1 MCQVKCYA
9 FPEYFWGLTLVF
21 NLAGYGVRLPYT
33 CHMVRMHPGCLSCIP
48 CVMHPGMCHDTYIS
62 GVCVMHPGLSA
73 LCLFFVTKRL
83 HPDMMQHDAVYAM

>member
-33 CHMVRMHPGCLSCIP
+33 CHMVRSWHA
-48 CVMHPGMCHDTYIS
+48 HT
-62 GVCVMHPGLSA
+62 VMHPGLSA

>member
-33 CHMVRMHPGCLSCIP
+33 CHMVHMHSHGMHILSCIQASP
-48 CVMHPGMCHDTYIS
+48 LFACSSSLSGYIR
-62 GVCVMHPGLSA
+62 
-73 LCLFFVTKRL
+73 T
-83 HPDMMQHDAVYAM
+83 